1 MRRLLFIGSVT
12 ALLSGCSAHER
23 VAAIDPSDDAACQ
36 YFGAQPGTQPYF
48 QCRMPLSEGRS
59 VASVA
64 QPDDCGK
71 LQQACLDEDWLGLG
85 FQGRGNCQHFR
96 DACGSNWILHR

>member
-12 ALLSGCSAHER
+12 ALLSGCMSAHEQ
-23 VAAIDPSDDAACQ
+23 VAAIDASDDAACQ
-36 YFGAQPGTQPYF
+36 YYGAQPGTQPYF
-48 QCRMPLSEGRS
+48 QCRMPLSEGR
-59 VASVA
+59 SVA

-85 FQGRGNCQHFR
+85 QGQGNCRHFR
-96 DACGSNWILHR
+96 DACGSNWFRPR